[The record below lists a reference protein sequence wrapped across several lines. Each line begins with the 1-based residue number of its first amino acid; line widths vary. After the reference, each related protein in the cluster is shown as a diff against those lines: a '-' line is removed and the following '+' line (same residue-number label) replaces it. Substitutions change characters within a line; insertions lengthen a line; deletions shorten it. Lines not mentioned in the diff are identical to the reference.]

1 MRPGRE
7 LDTLIAKHIFNH
19 QVVIKRKIPTE
30 VTPAG
35 ERPLREYSKE
45 IGAAFDVAKKLNIS
59 LIPIQGGSWFA
70 LAGGNEGFA
79 TPADFIKYLGAG
91 NFADAGAAV
100 TDNPALSISIAA
112 IKSVESRLARENQSL
127 MGNDNNSSDSDSDS
141 DLSEDATKH

>member
-7 LDTLIAKHIFNH
+7 LDTMIAQHIFGH

-59 LIPIQGGSWFA
+59 LIPIEGGQWFA
-70 LAGGNEGFA
+70 LKGEESGFTSPA
-79 TPADFIKYLGAG
+79 TFIEYLSAG
-91 NFADAGAAV
+91 NFVDAGAAV
-100 TDNPALSISIAA
+100 TESPSLSICLAA
-112 IKSVESRLARENQSL
+112 MKAVESKLAKQTAEISQ
-127 MGNDNNSSDSDSDS
+127 
-141 DLSEDATKH
+141 

>member
-19 QVVIKRKIPTE
+19 DVIIKRKIPTE

-59 LIPIQGGSWFA
+59 IIPIQGGSWFA
-70 LAGGNEGFA
+70 LAGGNDGFE
-79 TPADFIKYLGAG
+79 TPADFIKYLSAG
-91 NFADAGAAV
+91 DFANAGAAV
-100 TDNPALSISIAA
+100 TDNPALSISLAA
-112 IKSVESRLARENQSL
+112 IRAVESKLARQQNEAEDKNENT
-127 MGNDNNSSDSDSDS
+127 GG
-141 DLSEDATKH
+141 EDATKH

>member
-7 LDTLIAKHIFNH
+7 IDTLIAKHIFDH
-19 QVVIKRKIPTE
+19 QVIIKRKVPTE
-30 VTPAG
+30 VTSAG
-35 ERPLREYSKE
+35 ERPLREYSKD
-45 IGAAFDVAKKLNIS
+45 IAAAFEVAKKLNIS

-100 TDNPALSISIAA
+100 SESPALSISIAA
-112 IKSVESRLARENQSL
+112 IRSVESKIARERNENGETS
-127 MGNDNNSSDSDSDS
+127 DDISDDDSS
-141 DLSEDATKH
+141 EADATKH